1 MQGIKNWDFPKI
13 GKFIY
18 LAMVTIE
25 FLSYLYLCFSS
36 AQKTSFRISLY
47 LAFVAVV
54 NISLIVCTI
63 MPKIYYYY
71 TKWFIIV
78 VVLTLLMRVLAIIF
92 LFKLSNDPSEEFY
105 LTS

>member
-36 AQKTSFRISLY
+36 A
-47 LAFVAVV
+47 
-54 NISLIVCTI
+54 
-63 MPKIYYYY
+63 
-71 TKWFIIV
+71 
-78 VVLTLLMRVLAIIF
+78 
-92 LFKLSNDPSEEFY
+92 
-105 LTS
+105 